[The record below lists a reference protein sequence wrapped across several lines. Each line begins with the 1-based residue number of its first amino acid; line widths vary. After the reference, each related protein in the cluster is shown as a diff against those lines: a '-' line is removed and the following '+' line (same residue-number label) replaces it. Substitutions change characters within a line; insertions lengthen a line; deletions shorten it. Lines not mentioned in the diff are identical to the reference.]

1 LADCDVVFVFYGAGD
16 AAWKRAVDNELRKMA
31 GYRGGKSRP
40 PIFTCLSEPRTTDK
54 QDLIDMEELGLIDGL
69 GGFAESAT
77 AKFLRHLTAAQA
89 AA

>member
-1 LADCDVVFVFYGAGD
+1 VRKLCKQLGLDVALP
-16 AAWKRAVDNELRKMA
+16 A
-31 GYRGGKSRP
+31 
-40 PIFTCLSEPRTTDK
+40 FTCLSEPRTTDK